1 MFATRAAAG
10 RALANEIKPDAD
22 RTLLVLAVSR
32 EGIAVGVHV
41 AAALGADI
49 DLVCV
54 RYSEIAVF
62 IEGCRPYV
70 ELDRVIQLG
79 LHAADVS
86 ADLENLERQLQRALE
101 VFRGQ
106 RPFPHVYDRH
116 VILVDDGA
124 TPTRVLLAAAKWLRA
139 LGVGRSTIALPACS
153 LSALQ
158 ALSAVANDVICLE
171 EADRRGVTFS
181 YADADPV
188 GELEALTLL
197 DRSRLAASRVRFST
211 RTITRDMT

>member
-10 RALANEIKPDAD
+10 RALANQLEPDAD
-22 RTLLVLAVSR
+22 RALQVFAVSR

-49 DLVCV
+49 DLICA
-54 RYSEIAVF
+54 RYSAIAVV

-70 ELDRVIQLG
+70 ELDRVIELG

-86 ADLENLERQLQRALE
+86 AELEDLQRQLDRALE

-116 VILVDDGA
+116 VILVDDGV
-124 TPTRVLLAAAKWLRA
+124 TPTRVLLTAAKWLRA
-139 LGVGRSTIALPACS
+139 LGVGRTTVALPACPEA
-153 LSALQ
+153 ALD
-158 ALSAVANDVICLE
+158 ALSTVANDVICLE
-171 EADRRGVTFS
+171 EADRRGVMFS

-197 DRSRLAASRVRFST
+197 GRSRLAASRVRFST

>member
-10 RALANEIKPDAD
+10 RALASQVKPDAD
-22 RTLLVLAVSR
+22 RTLQVLAVSR

-49 DLVCV
+49 DLICA
-54 RYSEIAVF
+54 RYSAIAVL
-62 IEGCRPYV
+62 IEVCRPHV
-70 ELDRVIQLG
+70 ELERVMQLG
-79 LHAADVS
+79 LHAADVN
-86 ADLENLERQLQRALE
+86 ADLEDLQRQLDRTLE

-106 RPFPHVYDRH
+106 RPFPHIYGRH

-124 TPTRVLLAAAKWLRA
+124 TPTRVLVAATKFLRA
-139 LGVGRSTIALPACS
+139 VGVGRSTVALPVCS
-153 LSALQ
+153 LPALR
-158 ALSAVANDVICLE
+158 ALAAVADNVICLE
-171 EADRRGVTFS
+171 EADRRGAYS
-181 YADADPV
+181 DADPV

-197 DRSRLAASRVRFST
+197 GRSRLAAARVRFST

>member
-1 MFATRAAAG
+1 MFASRAAAG
-10 RALANEIKPDAD
+10 RALAAQLKPDED
-22 RTLLVLAVSR
+22 RTLQVLAISR

-49 DLVCV
+49 DLICA
-54 RYSEIAVF
+54 RYSAIAVML
-62 IEGCRPYV
+62 EGCRPYV
-70 ELDRVIQLG
+70 ELERVMQLG
-79 LHAADVS
+79 LHAADVN
-86 ADLENLERQLQRALE
+86 ADLDDLKRQLDRTLE

-124 TPTRVLLAAAKWLRA
+124 TPTRVLLAATKWLRA
-139 LGVGRSTIALPACS
+139 LGVGRSTVALPVCS
-153 LSALQ
+153 LPALR
-158 ALSAVANDVICLE
+158 ALSAIANNVICLE
-171 EADRRGVTFS
+171 EADRRGA

-197 DRSRLAASRVRFST
+197 GRSRLAASRVRFST